1 MRFLYLCICRS
12 KNHRIRVKIL
22 LKCYLNHITLEIVL
36 KFISKIILWEGID
49 VMELKNLIA
58 VSKEGLQ
65 IKDIAVLKNIM
76 DKLVY
81 EAVFSDG
88 GEKNALLILIKEIA
102 KSAGAIPTSI
112 QSLYEEMG
120 RAYPGFTVPAMNI
133 RGLTYDTARVIFR
146 KVMEMNVGA
155 FIFEIARSEIGY
167 TKQRPLEYASVVL
180 AAAVKEGYRGP
191 VFIQGDHFQLVRK
204 NYSSDP
210 KAETDYVRGLIK
222 EAIEAEFYNIDID
235 SSTLVDLEK
244 ETIKEQQRPN
254 FEKTAELAASI
265 REIQPAGIVI
275 STGGEIGEIGKK
287 NSNPDELRAYLD
299 GFKESFKAGK
309 GLSKLSVQTGT
320 SHGGVVL
327 PDGTLAKV
335 KIDFDTLRIL
345 SDLARKEYALSGCVQ
360 HGASTLPEDA
370 FHMFP
375 ETGTSEVHLATGF
388 QNIIYDSVAL
398 PEEFRSEVYDFIR
411 QEHAKER
418 KEGQTEEQFIY
429 STRKKGF
436 GPLKKKWWDLPSSVK
451 DPIMKELEVKFELL
465 FKKLKVVDTVDI
477 VRRTVKPIVVKK
489 EINTGSLNL

>member
-1 MRFLYLCICRS
+1 
-12 KNHRIRVKIL
+12 
-22 LKCYLNHITLEIVL
+22 
-36 KFISKIILWEGID
+36 
-49 VMELKNLIA
+49 MELKHVIA
-58 VSKEGLQ
+58 GSKEGLQ
-65 IKDIAVLKNIM
+65 IKDPAGLKNMI
-76 DKLVY
+76 DALVY
-81 EAVFSDG
+81 DAVFSEGD
-88 GEKNALLILIKEIA
+88 KKDALLILIKEIA
-102 KSAGAIPTSI
+102 KATGAVPTSI
-112 QSLYEEMG
+112 HSLYEEMG
-120 RAYPGFTVPAMNI
+120 RAYPGFTVPAINI

-146 KVMEMNVGA
+146 KALEMKVGP

-167 TKQRPLEYASVVL
+167 TKQRPLEYSAVVL

-204 NYSSDP
+204 NYLSDP

-244 ETIKEQQRPN
+244 GTTKEQQRPN
-254 FEKTAELAASI
+254 FEKTAELAAII
-265 REIQPAGIVI
+265 RQVQPAGIEI
-275 STGGEIGEIGKK
+275 SIGGEIGEIGKK
-287 NSNPDELRAYLD
+287 NSTPDELRAYLD
-299 GFKESFKAGK
+299 GFREAFKAGR

-388 QNIIYDSVAL
+388 QNIMYDSKAL
-398 PEEFRSEVYDFIR
+398 PSEFREEVYSFIK

-451 DPIMKELEVKFELL
+451 EPIMKELDAKFELL
-465 FKKLKVVDTVDI
+465 FRKLKVVDTIDI
-477 VRRTVKPIVVKK
+477 VMKTVTPTVVKK
-489 EINTGSLNL
+489 EIDAGLLGL